1 MTVHVLSLTSGASPG
16 AGAVSEVKALA
27 NQPLKCA
34 VFDYDMGTDN
44 YTTGGNDISA
54 LWTSYGFRDIFY
66 IGIEQ
71 KDTNTAA
78 DRRELTVDYSAR
90 TLLLYTAF
98 GTEGTA
104 SDQGV
109 VALRLF
115 VVGI

>member
-1 MTVHVLSLTSGASPG
+1 MTAHSLTTTHTGPG
-16 AGAVSEVKALA
+16 KSAQAPAFSLNGSRALK
-27 NQPLKCA
+27 LK
-34 VFDYDMGTDN
+34 VLDYDMGTDN

-54 LWTSYGFRDIFY
+54 IWTSHGFKDVFY

-78 DRRELTVDYSAR
+78 DQRWFAVDYSAK
-90 TLLLYTAF
+90 TLIQYDAAQ
-98 GTEGTA
+98 TEETA

-109 VALRLF
+109 VALRLL

>member
-1 MTVHVLSLTSGASPG
+1 MTAHVLSLTSGAAPG

-27 NQPLKCA
+27 NQPLKVA

-44 YTTGGNDISA
+44 YTSGGNDIA
-54 LWTSYGFRDIFY
+54 ELWTSYGFRDIFY

-78 DRRELTVDYSAR
+78 DRREFAVDYSAR
-90 TLLLYTAF
+90 TLLQYDAF
-98 GTEGTA
+98 NTEETA
-104 SDQGV
+104 SDQTV